1 MKAIQP
7 KIAGLGAR
15 RPQALKKRPP
25 LPDFSEIAEDPCAE
39 VDYSQDAEQASVAE
53 LDAVQAGFRERAKN
67 EAKRF
72 EEETDSEHWFAVTF
86 ENRSQKLA
94 FLTAMGWDQADPGAD
109 KYLDGRAL
117 ADHEGIDLPQSTRRY
132 NWQEDKKLAA
142 LARPLKKK

>member
-15 RPQALKKRPP
+15 KPQALKKRPP
-25 LPDFSEIAEDPCAE
+25 LPDYSEIATDPCGG
-39 VDYSQDAEQASVAE
+39 VDYSQDAERASVAE

-72 EEETDSEHWFAVTF
+72 AEETDSEHWFAVTF
-86 ENRSQKLA
+86 ENRAQKLA
-94 FLTAMGWDQADPGAD
+94 FLAAMGWDRADLGAD

-117 ADHEGIDLPQSTRRY
+117 ADHEGIDLPQSSRRY
-132 NWQEDKKLAA
+132 NWPGDKRLAA
-142 LARPLKKK
+142 LARPLKK